1 MSVEYLFRL
10 YCYAVLVTIMMI
22 SLYGIVRG
30 ASLTKKLIALTIFGD
45 VANALIIYVGYRL
58 GEEIFVPVL
67 PTLEPSPEEIA
78 WFTSVA
84 VDPVPQCLVLTAI
97 VINMAITLFLAL
109 LVIQAYRLYGTTIV
123 KKIAK
128 LKG

>member
-1 MSVEYLFRL
+1 MSIEHFLQL
-10 YCYAVLVTIMMI
+10 YCYAALIVIMVI

-45 VANALIIYVGYRL
+45 VANVLIIYVGFRL
-58 GEEIFVPVL
+58 GEKVFVPAL
-67 PTLEPSPEEIA
+67 PTLEPSPEEVA
-78 WFTSVA
+78 WFASVA

-97 VINMAITLFLAL
+97 VINMAVTLFLAF
-109 LVIQAYRLYGTTIV
+109 LVIQAYRLYGTTAV

-128 LKG
+128 LRG